1 MELSIAW
8 QVWALGLCALG
19 GASLGLVYDAGRLIR
34 GRFRIP
40 GITPICDAAF
50 WLYATVLAALIIMR
64 VLGGEPRL
72 FALIGLLLG
81 LILYLLT
88 LGPLVLKVGYAVIDG
103 VIRVLKF
110 LCRPFVFLGHGVAK
124 FFVFCK
130 KTVQNLFPSLKKC
143 GKLNEEYP
151 KIEGGRSGEEEA
163 RRIAV
168 ETLGADGGRVDG
180 GKRGAASY
188 RHIRRGAAARGG
200 AAGHRAKKAR

>member
-8 QVWALGLCALG
+8 QVWALGICALG

-64 VLGGEPRL
+64 VLDGEVRL

-103 VIRVLKF
+103 VLRVLRF
-110 LCRPFVFLGHGVAK
+110 IFRPFAMLGRAIGK
-124 FFVFCK
+124 FFKFCK
-130 KTVQNLFPSLKKC
+130 KSAQKSRLNCKKSE
-143 GKLNEEYP
+143 KNFQ
-151 KIEGGRSGEEEA
+151 A
-163 RRIAV
+163 RAATPAWKTSSADRKPRIP
-168 ETLGADGGRVDG
+168 
-180 GKRGAASY
+180 RG
-188 RHIRRGAAARGG
+188 
-200 AAGHRAKKAR
+200 